1 MKITVLGAGLVGGAM
16 VKDLAQDPDFHIT
29 AIDMSQTELDKLS
42 GPKNVNT
49 LQADL
54 NIPGIVGKV
63 VAESE
68 FVINAVPGFMGFGV
82 LKQIIEAGKDVVD
95 IAFFP
100 EDALSLDKLAK
111 ENNVTAVVD
120 CGVAPG
126 LCNIIAG
133 RVNRLLDQATDYTCL
148 VGGLPVERRWPY
160 EYRAVFSPAD
170 VLEEYTRPARL
181 VEHGKLVVRP
191 ALSGVELIDFP
202 GVGTLE
208 AFNTDGLR
216 SLIDT
221 LNLPNMKEKT
231 MRYPG
236 HANLMRIFRDSGFFS
251 QEPLTVGDAT
261 LRPLDFTSKLLFD
274 EWKMVNGEEDFTAM
288 LVELEGQKDGKHLK
302 YSYCLLDRYDKT
314 TQTTS
319 MARTTGYTA
328 TIVARQI
335 LKGLYNRKG
344 ITPPEYLGEVEA
356 CYQDLLVE
364 YEKRGITVQ
373 ENISVIE
380 D

>member
-1 MKITVLGAGLVGGAM
+1 MKIVVLGAGLVGGAM
-16 VKDLAQDPDFHIT
+16 VKDLAQEPDFHI
-29 AIDMSQTELDKLS
+29 AAVDMSQTGLDKLS
-42 GPKNVNT
+42 GLENVTT
-49 LQADL
+49 LKADL
-54 NIPGIVGKV
+54 SAPGKV
-63 VAESE
+63 GDLVADCDL
-68 FVINAVPGFMGFGV
+68 VINAVPGFMGYGV
-82 LKQIIEAGKDVVD
+82 LKQIIEAGKNVVD

-100 EDALSLDKLAK
+100 EDALPLDDLAK
-111 ENNVTAVVD
+111 QHNVTAVVD

-133 RVNRLLDQATDYTCL
+133 RVNRLLDKTTDYTCL
-148 VGGLPVERRWPY
+148 VGGLPVERHWPF

-170 VLEEYTRPARL
+170 VLEEYIRPARL
-181 VEHGKLVVRP
+181 VENGEQVTRP
-191 ALSGVELIDFP
+191 ALSEVELINFP

-216 SLIDT
+216 SLIHT

-236 HANLMRIFRDSGFFS
+236 HANLMRVFRDTGFFN
-251 QEPLTVGDAT
+251 QQPITVGKADV
-261 LRPLDFTSKLLFD
+261 RPLDFTSKLLFD
-274 EWKMVNGEEDFTAM
+274 EWKMVKGEEDFTAM
-288 LVELEGQKDGKHLK
+288 MVELEGEKDSKRMK
-302 YSYCLLDRYDKT
+302 YTYHLLDRYDSA

-335 LKGLYNRKG
+335 LKGLFDRKG
-344 ITPPEYLGEVEA
+344 VSPPEYLGEVEA

-364 YEKRGITVQ
+364 YAKRGITVQ
-373 ENISVIE
+373 EKIAVLNE
-380 D
+380 